1 MKKSS
6 VTLATLTQ
14 AATLADLQFTDAER
28 KLMLADVRRRIKRY
42 RKLRAVELP
51 SHIPPALVFD
61 PRPPPMTFETH
72 RSPIRLSRVRP
83 PRVPADLEELA
94 FLPATHLSAL
104 IRSRKITSVALTQ
117 MYLERLK
124 RYDPVLQCVVTL
136 TEDLALTQA
145 RRADKE
151 IAAGHY
157 RSPLHGIPWGVKDL
171 LATRG
176 IRTTWGAGPYR
187 DQVIDMD
194 ATVVRRLAEAGAVLI
209 AKLTVGELAWGDVWF
224 GGQTKTPWDIKKGAS
239 GSSAGPGAAT
249 AAGLVGFSIGTETW
263 GSIVSPST
271 RCGVTGLR
279 PTFGRVSRHG
289 VMALSWSMDK
299 IGPMCRSVEDCALVF
314 NAIYGPDG
322 EDPTVVDLPF
332 NWDPSLRLSD
342 LRIGYIKKDFAE
354 KPAERTNDL
363 QTLKVLRR
371 LGAKLIPIELPDYPF
386 DSLSLILS
394 VEAAA
399 AFDELTRTNRDDLL
413 ARQIRRA
420 WPNVLRQARLI
431 PAVEYV
437 QANRVRTRLMRDM
450 AARMEEIDVYV
461 SPSVT
466 GNNLL
471 LTNLTGHPAVVLPNG
486 FTPKGYPTSITFT
499 GKLFGEAEV
508 LSVARAYQDATDF
521 HLKRPPLTVRSALRE

>member
-1 MKKSS
+1 
-6 VTLATLTQ
+6 
-14 AATLADLQFTDAER
+14 
-28 KLMLADVRRRIKRY
+28 
-42 RKLRAVELP
+42 
-51 SHIPPALVFD
+51 
-61 PRPPPMTFETH
+61 
-72 RSPIRLSRVRP
+72 
-83 PRVPADLEELA
+83 
-94 FLPATHLSAL
+94 
-104 IRSRKITSVALTQ
+104 
-117 MYLERLK
+117 
-124 RYDPVLQCVVTL
+124 
-136 TEDLALTQA
+136 
-145 RRADKE
+145 
-151 IAAGHY
+151 
-157 RSPLHGIPWGVKDL
+157 
-171 LATRG
+171 
-176 IRTTWGAGPYR
+176 
-187 DQVIDMD
+187 
-194 ATVVRRLAEAGAVLI
+194 
-209 AKLTVGELAWGDVWF
+209 
-224 GGQTKTPWDIKKGAS
+224 
-239 GSSAGPGAAT
+239 
-249 AAGLVGFSIGTETW
+249 VGFSIGTETW

-289 VMALSWSMDK
+289 AMALSWSMDK

-332 NWDPSLRLSD
+332 NWDPSLWLSD